1 MDTWSD
7 IEAVVAT
14 WDRVVGA
21 EMVASADS
29 TEAVVADADSMGDGT
44 DGADAVPTG
53 TDGAGAVPADAEERP
68 DGKGYGAEFGAV
80 PLGGEIDLGGDL
92 GGNDF

>member
-1 MDTWSD
+1 VDTWTE
-7 IEAVVAT
+7 IEAVAAT

-21 EMVASADS
+21 
-29 TEAVVADADSMGDGT
+29 AVVAGADSMGDGT

-53 TDGAGAVPADAEERP
+53 TDDALAVPADAEERP

-92 GGNDF
+92 GGDDF